1 MPISETSS
9 TGSGGVIGFA
19 SKFRGSKRLL
29 GPRTGACLIAAAL
42 FFSGGA
48 PGDALIPPG
57 GYTPG
62 GNAPGT
68 YRILL
73 AGQLLVAAPGMR
85 DPRFRQTV
93 ILMIRHDASG
103 AFGLIVNR
111 PIGKVKLADLYR
123 QFRLKPPPGAV
134 EVSLFYGGPVRPL
147 AGFVVHS
154 IEPGFSP
161 RFKVTAEIGVTP
173 IRRVLRAMAR
183 GVKLRRA
190 IFTAGYSGWGAGQL
204 DGEINRGGWYTA
216 PADEDI
222 VLDGKPGTKWPRAKS
237 RRTRTL

>member
-1 MPISETSS
+1 M
-9 TGSGGVIGFA
+9 IGFA

-29 GPRTGACLIAAAL
+29 GPRAGACLIAAAL

-73 AGQLLVAAPGMR
+73 A
-85 DPRFRQTV
+85 
-93 ILMIRHDASG
+93 
-103 AFGLIVNR
+103 
-111 PIGKVKLADLYR
+111 GKVKLADLYR